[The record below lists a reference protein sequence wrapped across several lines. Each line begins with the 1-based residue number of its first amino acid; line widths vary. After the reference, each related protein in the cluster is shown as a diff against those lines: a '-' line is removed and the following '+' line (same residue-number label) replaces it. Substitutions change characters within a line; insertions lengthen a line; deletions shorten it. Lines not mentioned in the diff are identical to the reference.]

1 MCGYWS
7 LFLKL
12 QSELRKQIQDESIY
26 IKKHVWVTVGEE
38 REKQVCYWKKQ
49 DFSLFLQVLT
59 SVFVLP
65 SLDLAG
71 LSLLN

>member
-1 MCGYWS
+1 MGDAGGGKREAS
-7 LFLKL
+7 LLLK
-12 QSELRKQIQDESIY
+12 E
-26 IKKHVWVTVGEE
+26 
-38 REKQVCYWKKQ
+38 Q